1 MSMTGADLVLYNANI
16 LTMNSLKPRAS
27 WVVVNRGNI
36 IAVGS
41 GVPPLGADIYP
52 ARAVNCGG
60 GTLIPGFND
69 AHCHVLATSAASL
82 SVDCTPSAVSSIEEI
97 KEKLRTRAAS
107 VPEGSWLRATGYN
120 EFYLREMRHPNK
132 WDLDEVAPQ
141 HPIRLIHRSGHAMV
155 LNRRAM
161 ELAGIFIETPDPT
174 YGVIE
179 REDQT
184 GEPTGL
190 LLEMNDYL
198 DDVLPR
204 LSQPELE
211 AGIRLFNDRCLSMG
225 ITSVQDATPG
235 NDLEQWDLF
244 VGLKKRGL
252 LTPDITF
259 MPGARHIHQFQDQG
273 LHFGY
278 GIKGLRLGA
287 AKVMVTMT
295 TGSLQPPRSELRRL
309 VMDAHL
315 GGFQLAVHAV
325 EAEVVE
331 EVLDAITL
339 CPNRDGSG
347 PYRHRIEHCSECQPY
362 LMERMA
368 INGVSVVTQ
377 PSFLYYNGER
387 YRSEV
392 PMGKQPWLY
401 PIRSLL
407 AYGVH
412 LAAGSDAPVAPMDPL
427 IGICAAVTR
436 LAESGYKVNPGQTI
450 SVEEAINMYTLGSAY
465 VSFEER
471 VSGSIE
477 DGKRANL
484 VLLDR
489 DPMLVSPEEIKNLR
503 VLMTVIGGEVV
514 WEL

>member
-1 MSMTGADLVLYNANI
+1 MSRAEPDLVLYNANV
-16 LTMNSLKPRAS
+16 LTVNPLKPRGS
-27 WVVVNRGNI
+27 WVVVDQGKI
-36 IAVGS
+36 IVVGS
-41 GVPPLGADIYP
+41 GAPPLGADIHPY
-52 ARAVNCGG
+52 RAVDCAG

-82 SVDCTPSAVSSIEEI
+82 AVDCTPSAVSSIEDI
-97 KEKLRTRAAS
+97 KEKLRTRAAR
-107 VPEGSWLRATGYN
+107 VPKGSWLRATGYN
-120 EFYLREMRHPNK
+120 EFYLREMRHPNR
-132 WDLDEVAPQ
+132 WDLDQAAPL

-155 LNRRAM
+155 LNSRAM
-161 ELAGIFIETPDPT
+161 EATGISVHTPDPT

-198 DDVLPR
+198 DGILPR
-204 LSQPELE
+204 LSQSELE
-211 AGIRLFNDRCLSMG
+211 AGIRLFNDRCLSLG

-235 NDLEQWDLF
+235 NNLEQWDLF

-252 LTPDITF
+252 LTPYVTF
-259 MPGARHIHQFQDQG
+259 MPGARHIHQFQEQG
-273 LHFGY
+273 IPFGY
-278 GIKGLRLGA
+278 QIKGLRLGA
-287 AKVMVTMT
+287 AKIMATMT

-315 GGFQLAVHAV
+315 GGFQIAVHAV

-331 EVLDAITL
+331 EVLDAITF
-339 CPNRDGSG
+339 CTNRDAAG
-347 PYRHRIEHCSECQPY
+347 PYRHRIEHCSECRPH

-368 INGVSVVTQ
+368 INGVAVVTQ

-387 YRSEV
+387 YRSEIPV
-392 PMGKQPWLY
+392 EKRPWLY

-407 AYGVH
+407 ASGVH
-412 LAAGSDAPVAPMDPL
+412 LAAGSDSPVAPMDPL
-427 IGICAAVTR
+427 IGICAAVTSM
-436 LAESGYKVNPGQTI
+436 AESGDEVSPGETV
-450 SVEEAINMYTLGSAY
+450 SVEEAIKMYTLGSAY

-477 DGKRANL
+477 DGKRADL
-484 VLLDR
+484 VLLDK
-489 DPMLVSPEEIKNLR
+489 DPTLVPPEELKNLN
-503 VLMTVIGGEVV
+503 VLMTVISGGVV
-514 WEL
+514 WEA